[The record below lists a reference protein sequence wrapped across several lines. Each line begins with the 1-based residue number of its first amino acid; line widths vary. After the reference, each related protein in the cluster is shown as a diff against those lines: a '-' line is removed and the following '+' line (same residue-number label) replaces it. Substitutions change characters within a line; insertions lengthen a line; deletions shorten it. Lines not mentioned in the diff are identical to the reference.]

1 MRESHQARLRHFQL
15 SASRLDISVKTFY
28 LTLTSEHNAKVLRD
42 QILDRLTVKV
52 SPARFIIFVLPA
64 SRLVPVF
71 LKSIKSRKHLDI
83 FLNRLI
89 TNN

>member
-1 MRESHQARLRHFQL
+1 MKENQQASLTHFQP
-15 SASRLDISVKTFY
+15 SASRLDISVSTFY
-28 LTLTSEHNAKVLRD
+28 LTLASEHNAKVLCD
-42 QILDRLTVKV
+42 QVLDRLTVKV

-71 LKSIKSRKHLDI
+71 LKSVRSRKHLDI

-89 TNN
+89 TNK